1 MLAPIAQQLRSI
13 RIAGIYFVTLLQ
25 TPGSRIA
32 LDFQRTLYSCENV
45 VQE

>member
-1 MLAPIAQQLRSI
+1 MAQQLRSI
-13 RIAGIYFVTLLQ
+13 SIARIYFVTLLQ
-25 TPGSRIA
+25 TPGSRFT